1 MENNN
6 IPPINNQ
13 FNTQPNTPINF
24 QMEKK
29 KKPFNMLIVP
39 LVVVILLLGAAIF
52 MAVSSNNKYQEQK
65 NNVQAIVDKN
75 VTQAKKEQKI
85 SLDKEYDEKSKLP
98 YVTYEGPSELG
109 SVKITYPRSWSAM
122 YNQGG
127 SNLFSFYAHPSIVP
141 SPDLKKKFALRVA
154 ITDGKYQDA
163 LSGYEKQTKNKNITI
178 SPYQVS
184 GVTGARIDGEINKD
198 EDGSLVVFPVRDK
211 VLYVW
216 TQDKTYIND
225 FNDIVLKNLSF
236 IP

>member
-13 FNTQPNTPINF
+13 PSGPINF
-24 QMEKK
+24 QMEKR

-39 LVVVILLLGAAIF
+39 LGIVILLLGVAIF

-127 SNLFSFYAHPSIVP
+127 F
-141 SPDLKKKFALRVA
+141 KKEVCPQSCNNRW
-154 ITDGKYQDA
+154 
-163 LSGYEKQTKNKNITI
+163 
-178 SPYQVS
+178 QVS
-184 GVTGARIDGEINKD
+184 GCTFW
-198 EDGSLVVFPVRDK
+198 L
-211 VLYVW
+211 
-216 TQDKTYIND
+216 
-225 FNDIVLKNLSF
+225 
-236 IP
+236 

>member
-1 MENNN
+1 MEPNNTL
-6 IPPINNQ
+6 PTNNQ
-13 FNTQPNTPINF
+13 FNQPNQPINF

-39 LVVVILLLGAAIF
+39 IVLLVILLGLAIF
-52 MAVSSNNKYQEQK
+52 MAINYNSKYTEQK
-65 NNVQAIVDKN
+65 NKVQSIVDQK
-75 VTQAKKEQKI
+75 VTQAKKEQKV
-85 SLDKEYDEKSKLP
+85 SSDKEYEEKSKLP

-122 YNQGG
+122 YNQNG
-127 SNLFSFYAHPSIVP
+127 SNLFDFYAHPTIVP
-141 SPDLKKKFALRVA
+141 SPDLKKKFALRVS
-154 ITDGKYQDA
+154 IVDGKYQDA
-163 LSGYEKQTKNKNITI
+163 LSGYEKQTKSKNITI
-178 SPYQVS
+178 SAYQVS

-225 FNDIVLKNLSF
+225 FNDVVLKNLSF